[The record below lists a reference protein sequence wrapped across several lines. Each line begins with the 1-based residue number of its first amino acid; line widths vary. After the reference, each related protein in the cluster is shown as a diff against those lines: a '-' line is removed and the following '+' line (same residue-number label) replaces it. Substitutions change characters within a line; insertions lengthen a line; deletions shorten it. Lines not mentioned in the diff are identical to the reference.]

1 MMRFFGDL
9 RGFFITDFRRER
21 RDEHERVLH
30 VLRDAFAIRFQT
42 FRAMNCERMQRLS
55 QQTHGFE
62 IRVDEYRFVHV
73 QLKLTVRCGHRD
85 CGAVAVN
92 AAGHHRE
99 RFALRRIHFARHD
112 GRTRFIFRNRDFRQS
127 GARSACQQTHIVGDF
142 KRVHRERFQGAVAV
156 HELVVSGQRVKFIG
170 GRNEIIAGRA
180 RDFFRHAFR
189 EPLRRIEARA
199 DGGAAQRE
207 GVEMRFAFL
216 DHFFRS
222 FQHRRP
228 TGNFLAQCQGRRV
241 LQMRAADFDDVH
253 EVRALLL

>member
-9 RGFFITDFRRER
+9 RSFFITDFRRER

-42 FRAMNCERMQRLS
+42 FRAMDSERMQRLA

-62 IRVDEYRFVHV
+62 IRVDKHRFIHV
-73 QLKLTVRCGHRD
+73 QLKLTMRRRHRD
-85 CGAVAVN
+85 RSAVAVN

-112 GRTRFIFRNRDFRQS
+112 RRARFIFRNRDFRQPR
-127 GARSACQQTHIVGDF
+127 ARSACRQPHVVGDF

-156 HELVVSGQRVKFIG
+156 HELIVSGQRVEFIG
-170 GRNEIIAGRA
+170 GRNETIARRA

-189 EPLRRIEARA
+189 EPLRRIESRA
-199 DGGAAQRE
+199 DGGTAQRE

-241 LQMRAADFDDVH
+241 LQMRATDFDDVH
-253 EVRALLL
+253 EFRALLL